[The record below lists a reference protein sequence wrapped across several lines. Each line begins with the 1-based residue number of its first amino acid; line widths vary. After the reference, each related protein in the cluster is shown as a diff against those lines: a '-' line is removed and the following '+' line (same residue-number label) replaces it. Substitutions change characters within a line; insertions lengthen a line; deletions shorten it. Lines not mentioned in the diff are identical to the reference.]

1 MVEGGKVMYFNVYQ
15 EQLMADE
22 RVKDALRK
30 AEQARLVQMAK
41 GSRQVQSRRP
51 PVGAFLSSLLAPFT
65 QSQRGPACEMVGVA
79 DVPNCC

>member
-1 MVEGGKVMYFNVYQ
+1 MYLNVYQ
-15 EQLMADE
+15 EQLMAEE

-30 AEQARLVQMAK
+30 AEHAQLVQVAR
-41 GSRQVQSRRP
+41 GSRQVQSWRP
-51 PVGAFLSSLLAPFT
+51 PVRAFLSSLLTLFT